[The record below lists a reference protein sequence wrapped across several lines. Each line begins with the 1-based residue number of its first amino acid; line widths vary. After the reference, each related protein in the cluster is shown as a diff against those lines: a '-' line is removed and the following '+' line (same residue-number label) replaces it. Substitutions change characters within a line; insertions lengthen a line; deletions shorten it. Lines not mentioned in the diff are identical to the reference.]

1 MNQIALCD
9 WLPERATWSYLARS
23 GLAAVSR
30 EKKIPREPNNKSHI
44 DLAFSVNMAR
54 YWPLLFASLW
64 TTQKRTWPIS
74 SHLDRKSLVNNPY
87 ICCIFVHP
95 ALDSA
100 PLQELRGSLFTL
112 MRIQPAFPKDVFS
125 GAFRQKLS
133 QTRICHFSVNRV
145 ILQSGYMM
153 FKFIFQTIRRKEEG
167 HVTVLV

>member
-100 PLQELRGSLFTL
+100 PLFVGIAGKSIHSDAHTASISQR
-112 MRIQPAFPKDVFS
+112 RVFWS
-125 GAFRQKLS
+125 
-133 QTRICHFSVNRV
+133 I
-145 ILQSGYMM
+145 
-153 FKFIFQTIRRKEEG
+153 
-167 HVTVLV
+167 